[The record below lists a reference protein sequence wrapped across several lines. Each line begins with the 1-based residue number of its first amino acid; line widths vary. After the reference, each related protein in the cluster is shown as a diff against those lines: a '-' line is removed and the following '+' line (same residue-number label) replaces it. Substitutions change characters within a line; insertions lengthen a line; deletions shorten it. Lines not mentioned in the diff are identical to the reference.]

1 MKNKLKRLILKI
13 KLKLFQPNRIDYIFG
28 SSTLPPPLSKEE
40 EASLME
46 KLKDGDES
54 VREELITHNL
64 RLVVYIAR
72 KFDVA
77 GAGIEDLISIGTIG
91 LIKAVKTYS
100 PEKNIKLAT
109 YASRCIENEILMHF
123 RNAKKSAQDISLNET
138 IDTDKDG
145 NPLTLLDIMSVDDN
159 IIDNLDLKLNSK
171 KLGQFIREELNERE
185 QKIIVLR
192 YGLDGKEAMTQKS
205 VAKMLGISRSYVSR
219 IETKALKQLRKRFET
234 SSNL

>member
-1 MKNKLKRLILKI
+1 
-13 KLKLFQPNRIDYIFG
+13 
-28 SSTLPPPLSKEE
+28 
-40 EASLME
+40 
-46 KLKDGDES
+46 
-54 VREELITHNL
+54 
-64 RLVVYIAR
+64 
-72 KFDVA
+72 
-77 GAGIEDLISIGTIG
+77 
-91 LIKAVKTYS
+91 
-100 PEKNIKLAT
+100 
-109 YASRCIENEILMHF
+109 MHF

-205 VAKMLGISRSYVSR
+205 VAEMLGISRSYVSR

>member
-1 MKNKLKRLILKI
+1 MIELLGFLGQYICFFILHVCGG
-13 KLKLFQPNRIDYIFG
+13 G
-28 SSTLPPPLSKEE
+28 SFPKPLT
-40 EASLME
+40 E
-46 KLKDGDES
+46 KQERECLEKSANGD
-54 VREELITHNL
+54 IA
-64 RLVVYIAR
+64 AR
-72 KFDVA
+72 KKYYGTQSEQD
-77 GAGIEDLISIGTIG
+77 DLVSIGTIG
-91 LIKAVKTYS
+91 LIKAINTFDMN
-100 PEKNIKLAT
+100 KNIKLSS

-171 KLGQFIREELNERE
+171 KLGQFIKEELNERE